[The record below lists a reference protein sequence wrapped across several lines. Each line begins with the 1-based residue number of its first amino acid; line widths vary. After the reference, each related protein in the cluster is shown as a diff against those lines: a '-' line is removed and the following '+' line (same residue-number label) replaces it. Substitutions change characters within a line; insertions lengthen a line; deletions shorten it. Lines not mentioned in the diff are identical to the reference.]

1 MKKYKFLDR
10 TEILVDNDTCRGC
23 YLETSNN
30 LPQEILSI
38 WSNDFFVI
46 RQDAEIPMPG
56 FYIVSTRQHINTM
69 ADLPIDK
76 AEELGAIIN
85 RLRFHMNNA
94 LGISRLHMIL
104 EERMIEPHLH
114 IWMLPLWP
122 DIMNKH
128 NIEPKVWNSNIY
140 EYLTYFKYEENRDV
154 ILKYNDVMRDVL
166 SNDAV
171 LKKLIKWK
179 K

>member
-1 MKKYKFLDR
+1 MKKYKFLDGS
-10 TEILVDNDTCRGC
+10 EILVDNNTCRGC
-23 YLETSNN
+23 YLETSIK
-30 LPQEILSI
+30 LPQEILPI

-69 ADLPIDK
+69 ADLPVDK

-85 RLRFHMNNA
+85 RLRFHMNSA

-114 IWMLPLWP
+114 IG
-122 DIMNKH
+122 DEVIV
-128 NIEPKVWNSNIY
+128 KVIKIDDKGRVN
-140 EYLTYFKYEENRDV
+140 LTIKGVSDEEKAQFN
-154 ILKYNDVMRDVL
+154 
-166 SNDAV
+166 
-171 LKKLIKWK
+171 
-179 K
+179 